1 MENIV
6 RSYSRW
12 SAFLIVLLFSAA
24 VLAPGCASFKSHKR
38 MDLTPFAENM
48 IEMAGDIQYGLAQE
62 KVVYLRNYMDIPE
75 TRELEVYLGKIR
87 AVMRGSIAYSIEIV
101 TLSSS
106 TLTGPEQCE
115 ALANYL
121 DGLLRPA
128 ITAPVPP
135 LHFSIGEF
143 DTMLQNTREQKNL
156 LDALSMTQPIVNE
169 IARIISEILDD
180 ANLVVDEANNAI
192 GTALDDNNEEL
203 ITGIRTVREYQLH
216 AIASIQYIAKHRRG
230 VPNAFDTLLAMQPSL
245 YEVVSN
251 PEKPTAKDLAAAEQ
265 RLIYMMKTLQE
276 FRAQMMPD
284 LELYWKQQG
293 ELEDL
298 TMMYKAA
305 LRKAQVTMIAWSRAH
320 QRLASGVTD
329 PAKIDVLGLAKK
341 AAKNVGPVPF

>member
-1 MENIV
+1 METIV
-6 RSYSRW
+6 RFYSRW
-12 SAFLIVLLFSAA
+12 SAFLIVLLISAA
-24 VLAPGCASFKSHKR
+24 ILAPGCANFKSHKR

-62 KVVYLRNYMDIPE
+62 KVVYLRNYIDIPE
-75 TRELEVYLGKIR
+75 TAELEVYLKKIR

-115 ALANYL
+115 ALADYL
-121 DGLLRPA
+121 DALLRPA
-128 ITAPVPP
+128 ITAPTPP
-135 LHFSIGEF
+135 LHFTVGEL
-143 DTMLQNTREQKNL
+143 DTMLLNTREQTKL

-180 ANLVVDEANNAI
+180 ANLAVDATYYSI
-192 GTALDDNNEEL
+192 GNALDENNIDL
-203 ITGIRTVREYQLH
+203 INGIEMVREAQLN
-216 AIASIQYIAKHRRG
+216 AVASIGYIGKYRRG
-230 VPNAFDTLLAMQPSL
+230 VPNAFDTLLALQPSL

-251 PEKPTAKDLAAAEQ
+251 PKNPTTKDLIAAEN
-265 RLIYMMKTLQE
+265 RLIYMMETLQE

-284 LELYWKQQG
+284 LELYWKQQN

-298 TMMYKAA
+298 TKVYKAA
-305 LRKAQVTMIAWSRAH
+305 LRKSQVTMMAWSRSH

-341 AAKNVGPVPF
+341 AAKNVGPMPF

>member
-1 MENIV
+1 M

-12 SAFLIVLLFSAA
+12 SAFLIVLLISAA
-24 VLAPGCASFKSHKR
+24 ILAPGCANFKSHKR
-38 MDLTPFAENM
+38 IDLTPFAENM

-62 KVVYLRNYMDIPE
+62 KVVYLRNYIDISE
-75 TRELEVYLGKIR
+75 TAELEVYLKKIR

-115 ALANYL
+115 ALADYL
-121 DGLLRPA
+121 DELLRPA

-135 LHFSIGEF
+135 LHFTIGEF
-143 DTMLQNTREQKNL
+143 DTMLQNTREQTKL

-180 ANLVVDEANNAI
+180 ANLAVDAAYYSI
-192 GTALDDNNEEL
+192 GEALDENNIDL
-203 ITGIRTVREYQLH
+203 INGIEMVRAAQLN
-216 AIASIQYIAKHRRG
+216 AIASVGYIGKHRRG
-230 VPNAFDTLLAMQPSL
+230 DPDAFDSLLALQPSL

-251 PEKPTAKDLAAAEQ
+251 PENPTAKDLIATEN
-265 RLIYMMKTLQE
+265 RLIYMMEILQE

-284 LELYWKQQG
+284 LELYWKQQS

-298 TMMYKAA
+298 TKVYKAA
-305 LRKAQVTMIAWSRAH
+305 LRKSQVTMMAWSRSH

-341 AAKNVGPVPF
+341 AAKNVGPMPF